1 MLLGTGS
8 RGARWRHE
16 LCAASER
23 GSCFGGHVC
32 RGDPSANLVESPPD
46 GKRGRVR
53 CNFDRRPFLLR
64 GNAMNLA
71 DWRRRIDEIDKKL
84 VELLNE
90 RSRCALEIGKLKQA
104 ANIPL
109 YQPERENEVLAN
121 AENNNS
127 GPLTDAAIRRLF
139 ERIIDEAR
147 AAERDAMD
155 SDGRDGKER
164 NE

>member
-1 MLLGTGS
+1 M
-8 RGARWRHE
+8 AR
-16 LCAASER
+16 
-23 GSCFGGHVC
+23 
-32 RGDPSANLVESPPD
+32 NPPFS
-46 GKRGRVR
+46 V
-53 CNFDRRPFLLR
+53 LR
-64 GNAMNLA
+64 GPAMKLA
-71 DWRRRIDEIDKKL
+71 EWRRRIDEIDRKL

>member
-1 MLLGTGS
+1 M
-8 RGARWRHE
+8 ARYPFPVIS
-16 LCAASER
+16 SEAR
-23 GSCFGGHVC
+23 
-32 RGDPSANLVESPPD
+32 NLSSFLVRD
-46 GKRGRVR
+46 RV
-53 CNFDRRPFLLR
+53 
-64 GNAMNLA
+64 MNLS

-121 AENNNS
+121 AERANP

-147 AAERDAMD
+147 AAERDAMH
-155 SDGRDGKER
+155 SDGKQSKGG